1 MSELENEKVEN
12 TTEQEEPKTE
22 NIQNEVVEEQQ
33 VESKE
38 AELTAK
44 LAEMQDRYLRLSAEF
59 DNYRRRTLK
68 EKMDLNKTAGEE
80 IFVSLLPIVDD
91 FERALSSMNDAKDI
105 SSVKDGVSLIYNKII
120 ALLTQKG
127 IKVMDALNADFDA
140 DFHEAITK
148 IPVDKKKNK
157 GKVMDVVSKGYM
169 LDEKVIRY
177 AKCPVLVITPH
188 KSRK

>member
-1 MSELENEKVEN
+1 MSELKNEKVEN
-12 TTEQEEPKTE
+12 STEQEEPKTE

-105 SSVKDGVSLIYNKII
+105 SSVKDGVSLIYNKVI

-127 IKVMDALNADFDA
+127 IKVMDALNTDFDA

-177 AKCPVLVITPH
+177 AKVVVGE
-188 KSRK
+188 